1 MIKVYGFFLI
11 LSALFIAYHMYVAP
25 MVDENGKI
33 IKEGKK
39 LKDLFRRK

>member
-25 MVDENGKI
+25 MVDENGKVNDYVR
-33 IKEGKK
+33 EYR
-39 LKDLFRRK
+39 F